1 MKADKTPDKKTL
13 KLVAKAM
20 ESLKALPSSISLTVE
35 EFYDA
40 SEPNVK
46 FWFRKN
52 EIASECVSEMKRRSL
67 SQCD

>member
-1 MKADKTPDKKTL
+1 MKSDKKPDKKTL
-13 KLVAKAM
+13 TLVAKAM
-20 ESLKALPSSISLTVE
+20 AALKALPPSISLTVE

-52 EIASECVSEMKRRSL
+52 DAASECVSEMKLRSL